1 VRTEDRVQTR
11 WLHYHWDLHGD
22 EGSVSDPDE
31 LRIRDLEARIN
42 AVVQQAHALV
52 HELLADDGLL
62 WPVAERLPALGSV
75 ILPAIRQLLTDYTVP
90 AETRGFAALVGFIVG
105 DREESSQVLLDE
117 IEQDTGFAVT
127 AARQLAVV
135 GEQQAVWPIE
145 DAIRRSDLK
154 DVHEAD
160 KILGYLDDQQKLG
173 HRLPDDLRTRLIASG
188 SQELERAV
196 RELHP

>member
-1 VRTEDRVQTR
+1 
-11 WLHYHWDLHGD
+11 
-22 EGSVSDPDE
+22 VSDPDA
-31 LRIRDLEARIN
+31 LRIRDLEARID

-52 HELLADDGLL
+52 QELLADDGFL

-75 ILPAIRQLLTDYTVP
+75 IVPAIRQLLTDSTVP
-90 AETRGFAALVGFIVG
+90 AEARGFAALVGFIVG
-105 DREESSQVLLDE
+105 DREESLQVLLDE

-127 AARQLAVV
+127 AARQLAVT

-154 DVHEAD
+154 DVHDAD
-160 KILGYLDDQQKLG
+160 RILAFLDDLHKLG
-173 HRLPDDLRTRLIASG
+173 HRLPDDLRARLIASG
-188 SQELERAV
+188 SQELEKAV